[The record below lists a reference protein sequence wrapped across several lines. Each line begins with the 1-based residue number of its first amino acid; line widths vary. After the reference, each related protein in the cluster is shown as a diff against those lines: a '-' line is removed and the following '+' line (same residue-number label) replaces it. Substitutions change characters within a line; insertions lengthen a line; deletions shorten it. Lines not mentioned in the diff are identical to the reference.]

1 MQLEATTAELA
12 ELLGVSEKT
21 ICSWAKHG
29 IMEKLAHRKYDLGAS
44 LRNWVEYKKCA
55 FEGYDHP
62 MDVWLIRRDERWLAE
77 ESAWSEEERARRY
90 AELEAK
96 IEALPLDAEGGS
108 VTDAYVELVGEELP
122 MRTFEVELD
131 GEGRITRVIG
141 EAKG

>member
-29 IMEKLAHRKYDLGAS
+29 IMEKLAHGKYDLGAS

-62 MDVWLIRRDERWLAE
+62 MDVWVIRQEERWKEE

-90 AELEAK
+90 AEMEAQL
-96 IEALPLDAEGGS
+96 EALPFEHIEADAELL
-108 VTDAYVELVGEELP
+108 DL
-122 MRTFEVELD
+122 EVEVA
-131 GEGRITRVIG
+131 EGRIVRVAG
-141 EAKG
+141 ESG